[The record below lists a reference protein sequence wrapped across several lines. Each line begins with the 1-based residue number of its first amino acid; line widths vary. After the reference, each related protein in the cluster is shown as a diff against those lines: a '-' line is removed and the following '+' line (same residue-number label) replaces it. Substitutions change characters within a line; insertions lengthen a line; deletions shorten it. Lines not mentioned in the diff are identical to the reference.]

1 MKIFI
6 KASKNKNC
14 VHALDEIENIINK
27 YGHSYMMSC
36 DTSKQDEQY
45 VKDCDLI
52 ITVGGDGTLLSTKSF
67 ALRYNKDILGINVGR
82 LGFLTAI
89 EGNQLQS
96 LCDFFEHR
104 ENFEIKKHRL
114 LKAKVNNGRY
124 QYCLNDIV
132 IAKHM
137 FSNTIS
143 SQIFCNDTKIANFIC
158 DSLIIATSTGSTA
171 YSLSAGGPIIDPA
184 LECILTT
191 PICPHSLSARTIV
204 FSADKILN
212 PKINPN
218 LCVNENMF
226 LTIDGQ
232 KAVEINANDV
242 ITVKK
247 SSLYANF
254 LMPKDK
260 TFFHTL
266 NKKMLNKE
274 K

>member
-171 YSLSAGGPIIDPA
+171 YSLSAGGPIVDNDLNA
-184 LECILTT
+184 LIVS
-191 PICPHSLSARTIV
+191 PVAVHSLNATPMV
-204 FSADKILN
+204 LGKDK
-212 PKINPN
+212 
-218 LCVNENMF
+218 
-226 LTIDGQ
+226 
-232 KAVEINANDV
+232 V
-242 ITVKK
+242 ITVNFDTDRNQDIYVSFDGENHKK
-247 SSLYANF
+247 IGEQDTVTVQLSNKSMNIYSA
-254 LMPKDK
+254 KDMGQFAK
-260 TFFHTL
+260 VD
-266 NKKMLNKE
+266 KKLKSR
-274 K
+274 